1 MKVLFSTKDMRKILL
16 SGDIKGKFSM
26 EYFID
31 IFSDVPI
38 KDAPKKIIDK
48 RRRSDEKYDL
58 RLVDNSYGQF
68 VFSHVSDTLV
78 LSSSIIRS
86 FTDSQMEPVYY
97 AGNYIHIIVYRDG
110 YNDWAVSRKMVVED
124 NKDFRDMD
132 DKWIRK
138 VSRETKESMNRF
150 ASIID
155 SRDKVRELAI
165 KLGKV

>member
-1 MKVLFSTKDMRKILL
+1 
-16 SGDIKGKFSM
+16 M
-26 EYFID
+26 EHFID

-38 KDAPKKIIDK
+38 KDAPRKIIDK
-48 RRRSDEKYDL
+48 RRRSDERYSL

-68 VFSHVSDTLV
+68 VFSQVSDTLV

-86 FTDSQMEPVYY
+86 FTGSQMEPIYF
-97 AGNYIHIIVYRDG
+97 AGNYIHIIVYREVN
-110 YNDWAVSRKMVVED
+110 NDWVASRRLVVED

-138 VSRETKESMNRF
+138 ISRETKESMNRF